1 MALKLSEKEID
12 ELSKSIAQAYVSRN
26 DIQKAETKIF
36 IDTYMSIYEA
46 ARSRLK
52 VHYAPQ
58 KMEWDETASLPS
70 KTL

>member
-1 MALKLSEKEID
+1 MALKLTEKQID

-46 ARSRLK
+46 AKSRLETY
-52 VHYAPQ
+52 YAPS
-58 KMEWDETASLPS
+58 KLDWEESSLPD
-70 KTL
+70 KKL